1 MPFVLVARYV
11 PGVNANYVGA
21 DNERGASLAVEHLI
35 ARGHRRIAF
44 VGGSDDASARQD
56 RLKGYRHALE
66 NHGIG
71 ADPALVVTSPVSREG
86 GYAAI
91 ASLLRRPAPS
101 AVVCYNDVVA
111 FGVML
116 GLQARGRT
124 PGDDV
129 AVVGFDDI
137 EEAVL
142 WQPALTTVAVGPRRI
157 GEAAARL
164 LLSGIEDPERPVEQV
179 IVPPR
184 LVVRE
189 SSELR

>member
-1 MPFVLVARYV
+1 
-11 PGVNANYVGA
+11 
-21 DNERGASLAVEHLI
+21 
-35 ARGHRRIAF
+35 
-44 VGGSDDASARQD
+44 
-56 RLKGYRHALE
+56 LKGYRHALE

-91 ASLLRRPAPS
+91 ASLLRRPAPMAPPPS

-189 SSELR
+189 SSGLR